1 MKKIIFLSLFFF
13 IAFGSANAQKTPV
26 KAKPIIS
33 TSGAA
38 MKKYHEQ
45 SELEGMQKGQL
56 IDLYIERIKVLVNL
70 LPYIALTSKP
80 GVTMQDV
87 GIPDNPENNKI
98 MDNQALNTKTFLEST
113 ITFQKTMLPYS
124 DKGTI
129 ISSILYYESML
140 RELNQANQ

>member
-13 IAFGSANAQKTPV
+13 IAFGSAHAQKPG
-26 KAKPIIS
+26 KPESIIS

-56 IDLYIERIKVLVNL
+56 LDLYIERIKVLINI
-70 LPYIALTSKP
+70 LPYIALTTKP

-87 GIPDNPENNKI
+87 GIPYNPENVKI
-98 MDNQALNTKTFLEST
+98 MQTQAANTKTFLEST
-113 ITFQKTMLPYS
+113 VNFQRTMLPYS

-129 ISSILYYESML
+129 ITSILYYESML